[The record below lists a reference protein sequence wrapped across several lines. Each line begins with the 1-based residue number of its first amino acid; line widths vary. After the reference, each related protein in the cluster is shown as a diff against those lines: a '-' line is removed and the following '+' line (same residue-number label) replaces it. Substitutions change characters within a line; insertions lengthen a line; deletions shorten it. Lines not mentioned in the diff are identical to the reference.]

1 LEDISFSAPE
11 IAGQEVKITK
21 KYVDERLA
29 DIVED
34 RDLTRFIL

>member
-1 LEDISFSAPE
+1 
-11 IAGQEVKITK
+11 VTITRE
-21 KYVDERLA
+21 YVDDRLK